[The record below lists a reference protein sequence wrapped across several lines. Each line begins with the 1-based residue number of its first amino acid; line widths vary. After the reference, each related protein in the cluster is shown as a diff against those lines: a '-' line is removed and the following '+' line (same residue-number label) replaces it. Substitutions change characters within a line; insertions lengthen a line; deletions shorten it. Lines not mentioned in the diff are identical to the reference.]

1 MEARTAAAALGL
13 PIDILTASD
22 IEGIDAAF
30 ASLAQSRPDG
40 LMVTGSNIFNNRSAQ
55 IAALA
60 TQQRLP
66 TIFSWRADSQKG
78 GLMSYGQSAG
88 ESRDVAHQI
97 ALRTARILRG
107 AKAGDLQVMQGTKF
121 EFVINLRTA
130 KALRISVPP
139 TLIAIADEV
148 IE

>member
-1 MEARTAAAALGL
+1 MQARTAAIPLGL

-30 ASLAQSRPDG
+30 AILAQSRPDA
-40 LMVTGSNIFNNRSAQ
+40 LMVTGNTLFNNRSAQ

-66 TIFSWRADSQKG
+66 TIFSWRADAQKG

-88 ESRDVAHQI
+88 ELCATSAIKSPSTPRASSE
-97 ALRTARILRG
+97 ARRPATYRLC
-107 AKAGDLQVMQGTKF
+107 K
-121 EFVINLRTA
+121 
-130 KALRISVPP
+130 VPNSS
-139 TLIAIADEV
+139 L
-148 IE
+148 